1 MANKKCSNVPMHIRL
16 PNIGK
21 IILSNV
27 GLQFGSRRLA
37 DPMLENKCKYLVV
50 SEPVMLETR

>member
-1 MANKKCSNVPMHIRL
+1 MHIRL

-21 IILSNV
+21 IILPNV